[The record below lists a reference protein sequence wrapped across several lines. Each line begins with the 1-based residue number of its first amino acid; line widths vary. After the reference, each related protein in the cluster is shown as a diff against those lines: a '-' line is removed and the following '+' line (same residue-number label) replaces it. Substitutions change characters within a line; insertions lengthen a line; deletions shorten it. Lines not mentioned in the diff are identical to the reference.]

1 MTDRI
6 FFDTNTVV
14 YLFDSSEKE
23 KHFRIN
29 ELLSEYIG
37 KISVCI
43 SSQVINEFISITTGR
58 IKNPIRFEKQKEILK
73 FLKIIFIISPLTVD
87 TSLTAV
93 DLKQKYRF
101 SYWDSLILASA
112 LENAC
117 SLIYSEDMQHNQ
129 IIEGKLRII
138 NPFNKTAIR
147 SIKQVSDL
155 PLSEP

>member
-138 NPFNKTAIR
+138 NPFNKTV
-147 SIKQVSDL
+147 SIFRTDQ
-155 PLSEP
+155 

>member
-138 NPFNKTAIR
+138 NPFNKTGFGPP
-147 SIKQVSDL
+147 VV
-155 PLSEP
+155 

>member
-37 KISVCI
+37 KISACI
-43 SSQVINEFISITTGR
+43 SSQVINEFVTITTGR

-112 LENAC
+112 LENDC

-138 NPFNKTAIR
+138 NPFNKTV
-147 SIKQVSDL
+147 SISI
-155 PLSEP
+155 

>member
-43 SSQVINEFISITTGR
+43 SSQVINEFITITTGR

-101 SYWDSLILASA
+101 SYWDSLVLASA
-112 LENAC
+112 LENDC
-117 SLIYSEDMQHNQ
+117 SVIYSEDMQHNQ

-138 NPFNKTAIR
+138 NPFNKTV
-147 SIKQVSDL
+147 SISV
-155 PLSEP
+155 

>member
-112 LENAC
+112 LE
-117 SLIYSEDMQHNQ
+117 SEDMQHNQ

-138 NPFNKTAIR
+138 NPFNKTV
-147 SIKQVSDL
+147 SIFRTDQ
-155 PLSEP
+155 

>member
-138 NPFNKTAIR
+138 NPFNKTGFR
-147 SIKQVSDL
+147 PPVV
-155 PLSEP
+155 

>member
-73 FLKIIFIISPLTVD
+73 FLKIIFTISPLTVD

-138 NPFNKTAIR
+138 NPFNKTV
-147 SIKQVSDL
+147 SIFRTDQ
-155 PLSEP
+155 

>member
-138 NPFNKTAIR
+138 NPFNKTV
-147 SIKQVSDL
+147 SIF
-155 PLSEP
+155 